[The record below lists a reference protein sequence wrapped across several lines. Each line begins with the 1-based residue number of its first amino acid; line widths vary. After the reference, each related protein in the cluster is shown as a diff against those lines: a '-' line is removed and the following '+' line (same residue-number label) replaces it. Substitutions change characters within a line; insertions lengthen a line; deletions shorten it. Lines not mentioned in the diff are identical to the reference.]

1 MRHRS
6 SFELLAGSSPLI
18 SIALT
23 TNDFHSVNVGLPRT
37 IIIGRVMNRIINTC
51 ISAAL
56 LVFSAGLTADDHASS
71 SPLFYGQSFG
81 FAAEDAGAV
90 VAAMEKWRS
99 SKAGKAGPNTV
110 VLIQNLVNGDFD
122 STHGVNVFYQN
133 GAAMDASAAASNGT
147 EEWAEF
153 QASMAELTEREWENM
168 YSITRAKVK
177 EGDVSSAN
185 PVSMVFAFTVTD
197 PAGFM
202 SAFDAFWNSS
212 AVQDFPGAVYL
223 GQTIAAG
230 MMPGTHFVTWVADSR
245 GNLVEAMQAV
255 RNSPDTDAYRIAVSG
270 KRTLEA
276 TNMSIEV
283 KRWVNGG

>member
-1 MRHRS
+1 M
-6 SFELLAGSSPLI
+6 GSSPLI

-23 TNDFHSVNVGLPRT
+23 TNDCHSVNVGLPRT

-56 LVFSAGLTADDHASS
+56 LVFSAGVSADDHGSN

-223 GQTIAAG
+223 GQTIASG

-245 GNLVEAMQAV
+245 GKLVEAMQTV
-255 RNSPDTDAYRIAVSG
+255 RNSPDANAYRIAVSG

-276 TNMSIEV
+276 TNMSMEV

>member
-1 MRHRS
+1 MGDVHGTWRPHHNLCNVDVDGLAYRVYHGVRHVDGVAEHR
-6 SFELLAGSSPLI
+6 FEVVCQCGQY
-18 SIALT
+18 
-23 TNDFHSVNVGLPRT
+23 VGRQ
-37 IIIGRVMNRIINTC
+37 
-51 ISAAL
+51 
-56 LVFSAGLTADDHASS
+56 
-71 SPLFYGQSFG
+71 Y
-81 FAAEDAGAV
+81 
-90 VAAMEKWRS
+90 
-99 SKAGKAGPNTV
+99 TV

-185 PVSMVFAFTVTD
+185 PVSMVFAFTVND

-223 GQTIAAG
+223 GQTIASG
-230 MMPGTHFVTWVADSR
+230 RMPGTHFVTWVADSR

-276 TNMSIEV
+276 TNMSVEV

>member
-1 MRHRS
+1 
-6 SFELLAGSSPLI
+6 
-18 SIALT
+18 
-23 TNDFHSVNVGLPRT
+23 
-37 IIIGRVMNRIINTC
+37 MNRIINTC

-56 LVFSAGLTADDHASS
+56 VFFSAGLSADDHASS

-90 VAAMEKWRS
+90 VATMEKWRS

-168 YSITRAKVK
+168 YSIIRAKVK
-177 EGDVSSAN
+177 EGDVTSAN

-255 RNSPDTDAYRIAVSG
+255 RNSPDANAYRVAVSG

-283 KRWVNGG
+283 KRWVNGGQINQVWGNEADRSDIPPIPLKMYAHAYTQVATPYGNLPRKAA

>member
-1 MRHRS
+1 MRYRS
-6 SFELLAGSSPLI
+6 SPGFVTRSSPLI

-23 TNDFHSVNVGLPRT
+23 TNDCHSVKVVLPLT
-37 IIIGRVMNRIINTC
+37 TIIGRVMNRIINTF

-177 EGDVSSAN
+177 EGDVSSVN

-202 SAFDAFWNSS
+202 SGFDAFWNSS

-223 GQTIAAG
+223 GQTIASG

-245 GNLVEAMQAV
+245 GKLVEAMQTV
-255 RNSPDTDAYRIAVSG
+255 RNSPDANAYRIAVSG